1 MHAGDETTHWN
12 DAGPCPNCGRH
23 DCWLGCDTSL
33 DGTDDEE
40 QS

>member
-12 DAGPCPNCGRH
+12 DAGPCP
-23 DCWLGCDTSL
+23 DCWLECDTSQ
-33 DGTDDEE
+33 DDTDDEE

>member
-12 DAGPCPNCGRH
+12 DAGPCPNCREH